1 MDDNNNSNN
10 NNNSSNC
17 NYDLNGNSKTSS
29 SVCVPLNDGEMELKS
44 LSKKK
49 VQHAI
54 EVRNVDLTY
63 GFGIKTNVVLTGMN
77 LNVPQGAVYALIGP
91 SGCGKTSILRCIMGF
106 LDPDAGQIRVFGK
119 KPADPRSFI
128 PGKELGYM
136 PQDVS
141 LNLNLTVF
149 EMMRYFG
156 KIFLLSKEQLNQRI
170 QHLIEMLEIPEGD
183 RFISTLSGGQQR
195 RVSFACAVIHKPRLA
210 ILDEPTV
217 GVDPMIRVS
226 NLTNNLNL
234 PSPLH

>member
-1 MDDNNNSNN
+1 MDEENNNCY
-10 NNNSSNC
+10 SSN
-17 NYDLNGNSKTSS
+17 GPKTSS
-29 SVCVPLNDGEMELKS
+29 VSVPLGVSCEMELKS
-44 LSKKK
+44 LPQPKKGPASASTK
-49 VQHAI
+49 NAI

-77 LNVPQGAVYALIGP
+77 LNVPEGQVYALIGP

-106 LDPDAGQIRVFGK
+106 LEPDVGQIRVFGK
-119 KPADPRSFI
+119 KPAAPRTFI
-128 PGKELGYM
+128 PGKDLGYM

-141 LNLNLTVF
+141 LNMNLTVY

-156 KIFLLSKEQLNQRI
+156 KIFLLRKEQLEERI
-170 QHLIEMLEIPEGD
+170 RYLIEMLEIPEGD

-226 NLTNNLNL
+226 T
-234 PSPLH
+234 